1 MPERFSDRL
10 RAAAARV
17 WEAQHEH
24 PFIRGIGGGS
34 LAPERF
40 RYWVRQDYRFLIEYG
55 RMLATAAARAPDL
68 DSMTRL
74 AALAHGTLATEMSLH
89 RAYAREF
96 GIAEEELEREEMS
109 PTCRAYTDF
118 LVRTAAADSFPEL
131 VGALLPCMWGF
142 AEIGQRLAAGPR
154 PSDARCAAWID
165 MYASDEFADLADW
178 CRALLDRVTEGL
190 PERELAR
197 VEEAF
202 VTSSRYEYLFWEMA
216 WTQEQW
222 PV

>member
-10 RAAAARV
+10 RAAAARI
-17 WEAQHEH
+17 WDAQHEH
-24 PFIRGIGGGS
+24 PFIRGIGDGS

-40 RYWVRQDYRFLIEYG
+40 RHWVLQDYRFLIEYA
-55 RMLATAAARAPDL
+55 RMLATASARAPDL
-68 DSMTRL
+68 ASMTRL
-74 AALAHGTLATEMSLH
+74 AELAHGTLATEMSLH
-89 RAYAREF
+89 RAYARGF
-96 GIAEEELEREEMS
+96 GVTEEELEREEMS
-109 PTCRAYTDF
+109 PACRAYTDF
-118 LVRTAAADSFPEL
+118 LVRTAAVGGFPEL

-154 PSDARCAAWID
+154 PSDARYADWID
-165 MYASDEFADLADW
+165 AYSAAAFADLADW
-178 CRALLDRVTEGL
+178 CRALLDRVTEAL

-202 VTSSRYEYLFWEMA
+202 VTSSRYEYLFWEGA
-216 WTQEQW
+216 WRRERW